1 MPAKTSKD
9 LTIVFGEFT
18 LGFPGLTI
26 LLPLHSLDAVE
37 ILISMLVCLRVSV
50 NNWALSY
57 LVYL

>member
-9 LTIVFGEFT
+9 LTIAFGEFT
-18 LGFPGLTI
+18 LGFTGLII

-50 NNWALSY
+50 NN
-57 LVYL
+57 